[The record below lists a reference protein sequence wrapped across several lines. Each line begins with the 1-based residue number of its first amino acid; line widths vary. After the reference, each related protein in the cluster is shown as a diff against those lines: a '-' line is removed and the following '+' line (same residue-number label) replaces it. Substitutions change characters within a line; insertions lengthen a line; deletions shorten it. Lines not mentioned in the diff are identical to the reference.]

1 MTSAFIAPAYV
12 AYEGAKRLAAGDL
25 PDVAAAVRKR
35 ALQPSFQA
43 GGFAILTFDYATGQR
58 VDVDIRGT
66 EKDVRARYADKPVPA
81 LAEADG
87 AATAE
92 KRGPGRPKLGVVPRE
107 VTLLPRHWEWL
118 NAQPGGASVALR
130 KLVDDARRTRGRSD
144 AARMRQE
151 AAYRFMSSIAGNWK
165 NYEEAL
171 RALFAA
177 DAARFAAMTESWPT
191 DVRDHA
197 RYLAAFSPRSADRA

>member
-1 MTSAFIAPAYV
+1 MTPAYI
-12 AYEGAKRLAAGDL
+12 AYEGSKRLAAGDL

-43 GGFAILTFDYATGQR
+43 GGFAILTFNYATGQR
-58 VDVDIRGT
+58 VDVDIRGA
-66 EKDVRARYADKPVPA
+66 EKDVRARYADKPAPA
-81 LAEADG
+81 PVEEDVS
-87 AATAE
+87 TSAE

-130 KLVDDARRTRGRSD
+130 RLVDDARKARGRTD
-144 AARMRQE
+144 VARSRQE
-151 AAYRFMSSIAGNWK
+151 AAYRFMSSMAGNWK

-177 DAARFAAMTESWPT
+177 DAARFAALTESWPI

-197 RYLAAFSPRSADRA
+197 RHLAALSPKAAEKA

>member
-1 MTSAFIAPAYV
+1 MTPAYI
-12 AYEGAKRLAAGDL
+12 AYEGAKRLVAGDL
-25 PDVAAAVRKR
+25 ADVAAAVRKR
-35 ALQPSFQA
+35 ALQPAFQA
-43 GGFAILTFDYATGQR
+43 GGFAILTFNYATGQR
-58 VDVDIRGT
+58 IDVDIRGT
-66 EKDVRARYADKPVPA
+66 EKDVRARYADRPASAPVEDDVGA
-81 LAEADG
+81 L
-87 AATAE
+87 AE

-171 RALFAA
+171 RALFAS
-177 DAARFAAMTESWPT
+177 DGARFAAMTESWPI

-197 RYLAAFSPRSADRA
+197 RYLAAFSPRSADKA

>member
-1 MTSAFIAPAYV
+1 MTPAYI

-43 GGFAILTFDYATGQR
+43 GGFAILTFNYATGQR

-66 EKDVRARYADKPVPA
+66 EKDVRARYADRPAPAPV
-81 LAEADG
+81 AEDET
-87 AATAE
+87 ATAE

-130 KLVDDARRTRGRSD
+130 RLVDDARRSRGRSD
-144 AARMRQE
+144 ASRARQE

-171 RALFAA
+171 RALFAS
-177 DAARFAAMTESWPT
+177 DGQRFAAMTESWPT

-197 RYLAAFSPRSADRA
+197 RQLAALSPRTTEKSAER